1 MTIQQAKPL
10 VFLFISC
17 IFWSYSAYAQKTIV
31 KGVIKDAQ
39 TKEVIP
45 FASVFFDGTQLG
57 TTSDADGAY
66 TLQTSANYTKIK
78 FNFVGYHVLY
88 KTIETGKTQEIDVFL
103 VPNTQQLKEVAV
115 SSKRKR
121 EAYKNKNNP
130 AVELIRNVIAH
141 RDENKL
147 GATATTSYQEYEK
160 ITFAV
165 SNFSDHFKKK
175 NFFKDYQF
183 MFQQQDSDQI
193 GGKNI
198 LPVYISEQLSNHY
211 LKKNP
216 EESKTIIVAQKN
228 VDFSKYV
235 DNNGVKAGLNR
246 MYQQIDIY
254 QNNIDVMTNQFL
266 SPIANAAPT
275 FYRYYITDT
284 LKNQTPNLIELN
296 FEARNP
302 NDLLFDGTL
311 FITLDGKYAV
321 KKAQLALGKHVNINF
336 VRALNIDLA
345 FDKDSTNHYY
355 LTKSKLD
362 ANFGVFKGNSLGLTG
377 QRIVSFKNY
386 QFNQSIPD
394 SIFSGPKMETL
405 VNANQKSNEFWA
417 QNRMDTLKK
426 GQAEI
431 YHNIDTLQTIPSF
444 KRKAEIASVLA
455 TGYKTYKYFEIG
467 PIETFNSF
475 NHVEGYRLRFG
486 GRTTP
491 NFSKT
496 YYFENY
502 FAYGFNDEKLKYY
515 FSGAYSL
522 NHQSIYKFPQNYIKA
537 SFLRDTKV
545 PGQDLQF
552 NQENS
557 FFLSFKRGVNDML
570 LYNDI
575 YKLEYNNEFENHISY
590 NLSFRKWTQNPDGG
604 LVYQNYEQNSLKN
617 IPQLSTSE
625 LALKFRYAPHER
637 FYQGK
642 TERVAFFNPY
652 PIYTFN
658 YTQGISGLFGGQYN
672 YQNINLTIDKAFQLS
687 QLGYTY
693 VTLTGGYIG
702 GQAPF
707 PLLRIHQGN
716 QTYAFLYNSYNL
728 MNFMEFASDH
738 YASLKIDH
746 NFNGFFLN
754 KIPLLKALKLR
765 ELVSFKAVYGGLRNE
780 NNPTLHPNLIQF
792 PVYDNGLSRTYTLN
806 KGPYVEGSIGIGN
819 ILKIIRVDVVKRF
832 TYLNNPEVS
841 NLGIRLSI
849 KGDF

>member
-1 MTIQQAKPL
+1 MKIQRGKL
-10 VFLFISC
+10 LTLLIISYNL
-17 IFWSYSAYAQKTIV
+17 WTVNALAQKTVV
-31 KGVIKDAQ
+31 KGVIKDVQ

-45 FASVFFDGTQLG
+45 FASVFFDGTQIG

-78 FNFVGYHVLY
+78 FNFVGYNVLY
-88 KTIETGKTQEIDVFL
+88 KTIEPGKTQEINVFL
-103 VPNTQQLKEVAV
+103 EPSTQQLKEVAV

-121 EAYKNKNNP
+121 DGYRNKDNP

-141 RDENKL
+141 RDSNKL

-165 SNFSDHFKKK
+165 SNFSDDFKKK
-175 NFFKDYQF
+175 SFFKDYQF
-183 MFQQQDSDQI
+183 MFQQQDSDQL

-211 LKKNP
+211 LKNNPDKN
-216 EESKTIIVAQKN
+216 KTVIIAQKN

-336 VRALNIDLA
+336 VRALNIDLT
-345 FDKDSTNHYY
+345 FDKDSEDHYY

-386 QFNQSIPD
+386 KFNQAIPD
-394 SIFSGPKMETL
+394 SIFSGIKTETL
-405 VNANQKSNEFWA
+405 ADANQKSNDFWT
-417 QNRMDTLKK
+417 QNRMDSLKK

-444 KRKAEIASVLA
+444 KRKAELASVLA

-467 PIETFNSF
+467 PIQTFNSF
-475 NHVEGYRLRFG
+475 NEVEGYRFRFG

-496 YYFENY
+496 YYLENY
-502 FAYGFNDEKLKYY
+502 LAYGFKDEKLKYY
-515 FSGAYSL
+515 FSGTYSL
-522 NHQSIYKFPQNYIKA
+522 NHQSIYKFPQKYIKA

-575 YKLEYNNEFENHISY
+575 YKIEYNDEFENHISY

-604 LVYQNYEQNSLKN
+604 LVYQTNENNTINN
-617 IPQLSTSE
+617 IQQLTTSE
-625 LALKFRYAPHER
+625 LAFRFRYAPHER

-642 TERVAFFNPY
+642 TERVAFFSPY

-658 YTQGISGLFGGQYN
+658 YSQGISGLFGGQYS
-672 YQNINLTIDKAFQLS
+672 YQNFNFSIDKAFQLS
-687 QLGYTY
+687 QLGYNY
-693 VTLTGGYIG
+693 VTLEGGYILG
-702 GQAPF
+702 KAPF
-707 PLLRIHQGN
+707 PLLTIHQGN
-716 QTYAFLYNSYNL
+716 QTYAYLYNAFNL
-728 MNFMEFASDH
+728 MNFMEFASDQ
-738 YASLKIDH
+738 YVSLKIDH

-754 KIPLLKALKLR
+754 KIPLLNALKLR
-765 ELVSFKAVYGGLRNE
+765 TLVSFKAVYGGLRDE

-792 PVYDNGLSRTYTLN
+792 PMYENGVSRTYTLN
-806 KGPYVEGSIGIGN
+806 KGPYIEGSIGIGN
-819 ILKIIRVDVVKRF
+819 IFKVIRVDAVKRF
-832 TYLNNPEVS
+832 TYLNHPEVS

-849 KGDF
+849 NGNF